1 MISNY
6 ASASGRLGQVE
17 QAGPDSWIHVCPP
30 FASDELSDLAERYEL
45 PIDFLTDPLDIDE
58 RSRYEREDDAR
69 LIVINTPVL
78 SESETENDSIY
89 ITVPIGII
97 LTPEALITITSARE
111 HPVLQLFIDNK
122 VRNVDTARRSQF
134 VLRIFEHTVYRFLTC
149 LKRLNVRRNLIEQEL
164 YDSSRN
170 RELKQLLSIEKSLV
184 YFINALNG
192 NELLKMKMKRAD
204 FLGIRQD
211 EDLWDLF
218 EDIIIDNGQA
228 LEMANI
234 YTNILNGTMDA
245 YGSII
250 SNNLNITIQRLTL
263 ITIVLTVPMVVA
275 SFYGMNVNMPLQ
287 EKWYAF
293 PVILILSVI
302 LSLAVIFYFR
312 RKRLF

>member
-1 MISNY
+1 MISYY
-6 ASASGRLGQVE
+6 ASEGGRLGHVE
-17 QAGPDSWIHVCPP
+17 QPGPDGWIHVCPP

-69 LIVINTPVL
+69 LIVVNTPVL
-78 SESETENDSIY
+78 SESETDNDSIY

-97 LTPEALITITSARE
+97 LTPEALITITSAKE

-122 VRNVDTARRSQF
+122 IRNVNTARRSQF

-204 FLGIRQD
+204 FLGIRQN

-275 SFYGMNVNMPLQ
+275 SFYGMNVNMPIQ